1 MTNSF
6 KLETREEVELFERR
20 LNEYMIS
27 IAGTS
32 AGPISLVTAYDQIQG
47 RNNFGH
53 IFSALIDLYLSFI
66 LVSADSMKIT
76 GIWNQLSSKEN
87 LEGGSALD
95 SPEIFFG
102 KMEVHRYSTSYV
114 LRYRALWD
122 KIMGFLVLL
131 LAPDQ
136 YDRFSSAKSRKK
148 EFKNIALKIQDVP
161 DTLVEQISVFVTLFD
176 DSFRTAEAHGTGTL
190 RKYSFLME
198 PIQENPQIQLVGYW
212 NFANEM
218 IRQIGSYLKDLKSL
232 APFEPIKLI
241 RLGNY
246 ISMEKPNRIQ
256 EYAHNLQQKGVL
268 LKCSVIAST
277 MLALEYLDKLKS
289 RTKSLYIPDLAEH
302 FEGVLIRRLPD
313 FFNDRFWLASARLIL
328 NYCKSWELD
337 PEILLGAK
345 LVVVSPRGTMHP
357 DQVKTVA
364 EAEDFMIGIAAAIA
378 AYEIGQ
384 KLNFSNSSAEEL
396 ERFLFF
402 RGAPLCRIVLPDSPT
417 NSSNTL
423 QDPPIS

>member
-27 IAGTS
+27 TVGTS
-32 AGPISLVTAYDQIQG
+32 TWPISLVTAYDQMQG
-47 RNNFGH
+47 RNDLGH
-53 IFSALIDLYLSFI
+53 VFAALIDLYLSFI
-66 LVSADSMKIT
+66 LVSADSMKIA
-76 GIWNQLSSKEN
+76 GIWNEISSKGN
-87 LEGGSALD
+87 LESGSALD

-122 KIMGFLVLL
+122 KIMGFLVRL

-136 YDRFSSAKSRKK
+136 YDKFFSAKSRKK
-148 EFKNIALKIQDVP
+148 EFKNIALKIQEIP
-161 DTLVEQISVFVTLFD
+161 DELVEQISVFVTLFD

-198 PIQENPQIQLVGYW
+198 PVQENPQIQLLGYW
-212 NFANEM
+212 NFVNEM
-218 IRQIGSYLKDLKSL
+218 VTQMGGYLKNLKSL

-246 ISMEKPNRIQ
+246 ISMEKPKRIQ
-256 EYAHNLQQKGVL
+256 EYAQDLQQNGVL
-268 LKCSVIAST
+268 LKCSIIAST
-277 MLALEYLDKLKS
+277 ILALEYLRKLKP
-289 RTKSLYIPDLAEH
+289 RTESLYIPNLAEY
-302 FEGVLIRRLPD
+302 FEGVAIRRLPD
-313 FFNDRFWLASARLIL
+313 FFNDRFWLSSARLIL

-337 PEILLGAK
+337 PEILLGAQ

-357 DQVKTVA
+357 DQIKTVA
-364 EAEDFMIGIAAAIA
+364 DAKDFMIGIAAATA
-378 AYEIGQ
+378 AHEIGQ

-396 ERFLFF
+396 ERLLFF

-423 QDPPIS
+423 QDPSTN